1 MGCLWLQKI
10 MFEVIKY
17 RGAMFDGTED
27 WWKLWR
33 KTDLW
38 FQKWHEKFGTFS
50 PEHSKVSKLGLWW
63 DPLIQSRKGTSLKLT
78 GELCVMTMNND
89 ANSKRDWL
97 TSWKL
102 TWGIWWILPQA
113 LENLKTLYFN
123 GLLWPKYIMF
133 QLEKY
138 REVNF
143 DGTKD
148 WCKIWRKTDLCFQKW
163 HKKFDKFSHAEK

>member
-1 MGCLWLQKI
+1 
-10 MFEVIKY
+10 
-17 RGAMFDGTED
+17 MFDGTED

-89 ANSKRDWL
+89 AKFEERL
-97 TSWKL
+97 TY
-102 TWGIWWILPQA
+102 
-113 LENLKTLYFN
+113 ELKTDMRNLMNFA
-123 GLLWPKYIMF
+123 LSTQKPKKVV
-133 QLEKY
+133 L
-138 REVNF
+138 
-143 DGTKD
+143 
-148 WCKIWRKTDLCFQKW
+148 
-163 HKKFDKFSHAEK
+163 